1 MRCFKGNSGEDHQH
15 GDLVFEVWEEHR
27 LESQLKSA
35 EQTSAENA
43 EAKQGVRFEEGSVQ
57 TPLRRRWTQDS
68 WKLGK

>member
-1 MRCFKGNSGEDHQH
+1 MRCFKGNSGDAHQH
-15 GDLVFEVWEEHR
+15 GDLVSEVWEEHR